1 MKKNRIL
8 VFGSLI
14 ILTLLMSFK
23 TKAQEAPQTVYI
35 TLTTMH
41 RNLDADKKEWNTVEQ
56 EYFDKVTSKNNLV
69 IGSDVLTHY
78 FTENNSEI
86 IHVSAY
92 KTWED
97 IEKSA
102 KISEDLI
109 KQAWPDEKDRKAFFE
124 KYRSFYTPMHSDE
137 IYISVL
143 EHKPLTNPSKE
154 PMIVY
159 VRISKMASNKL
170 GDAIKEYNDKI
181 TFKNPY
187 IKAYYPQRHFWG
199 SDSRDFV
206 EAFFFD
212 SLADLEKSHDK
223 DEELVKVTWP
233 KEEERKQF
241 FDDLKKSFTGIHG
254 DYIYLNIPSLAK

>member
-1 MKKNRIL
+1 MKRNRIL

-23 TKAQEAPQTVYI
+23 TKAQEIPQTVYI

-41 RNLDADKKEWNTVEQ
+41 RNTDADKKEWAKIEQ
-56 EYFDKVTSKNNLV
+56 EYFDKVISKNDLI
-69 IGSDVLTHY
+69 IGSDVLTHF
-78 FTENNSEI
+78 FTENSSEI

-97 IEKSA
+97 IEKSD

-124 KYRSFYTPMHSDE
+124 KYKSFYTPMHSDE

-143 EHKPLTNPSKE
+143 EYKPLTNPSKE
-154 PMIVY
+154 PMVVY
-159 VRISKMASNKL
+159 VRTSKMASNKL
-170 GDAIKEYNDKI
+170 GDVIKEYNGKI

-187 IKAYYPQRHFWG
+187 VKAYYPQRHLWG

-223 DEELVKVTWP
+223 EEELTKAAWP
-233 KEEERKQF
+233 KEEDRKHF
-241 FDDLKKSFTGIHG
+241 FDELKKSFTGIHA
-254 DYIYLNIPSLAK
+254 DYIYLNVPSLTK